1 MILDSVTLKN
11 IGTFLGEHRI
21 ELRPERVR
29 KPIVLIGALNGSGKT
44 TLIEALQLGLYGKRA
59 AFGWRGQSSYGS
71 FLEQIKNHYSK
82 SNDDMMVE
90 IELTLGARKR
100 FRIRRQWRF
109 GKGDPREFLSVFIG
123 GSDQPDIEM
132 SELWDAE
139 IETVMPARLSQLFFF
154 DGEKIETL
162 ANPAKSA
169 DVIKS
174 AVSALL
180 GLDAVDSLIADLE
193 ILRNRQKSAYLSEVD
208 RAQVDALETQKSFL
222 MESLSALER
231 DRASRMSSLDHALV
245 DEQGLKEASLKSG
258 GDLYEQREQLEK
270 DLSSI
275 NSLIAELESQLRK
288 HAAGVLPLGLVR
300 TQLGQIQ
307 EIMER
312 AGEISDHVAASKIRE
327 YLAKLDDW
335 LTGSSGLTPEVIK
348 IRQHIANERSKFE
361 MNHDLGWIASYL
373 PMRDMLRRL
382 LEVDIS
388 NSQREAGDISERLE
402 GLRARKRLIEHNRS
416 RLPEPEQIAPLLK
429 KLGAVQ
435 ERVSSLRSEIAAIN
449 LGIDAKRK
457 DIAKLSQDAV
467 RVIDRTREA
476 NDAVRVAD
484 YCDRSIETLKLFR
497 LKLIDARRSEL
508 QKLIIESF
516 LALIRKPDLVERI
529 SIEPETMGLTLYGPG
544 GFVLSPSKLSA
555 GERQLLAVSILWGLA
570 KASGRMAPVV
580 IDTPLGR
587 LDGDHRDYLV
597 ERYFPKASRQVVLL
611 STDKEIGR
619 RYSDLMD
626 DSISKRYLIAYDPKL
641 KTSSF
646 TEGYFRRNVA

>member
-11 IGTFLGEHRI
+11 IGTFLGEHRV

-29 KPIVLIGALNGSGKT
+29 KPVVLIGALNGSGKT

-71 FLEQIKNHYSK
+71 FLEQIKNHHSK

-109 GKGDPREFLSVFIG
+109 GKGDPREFLSVFIDD
-123 GSDQPDIEM
+123 SDQPDIEM

-193 ILRNRQKSAYLSEVD
+193 ILRNRQKSAYLNDVD

-222 MESLSALER
+222 MESLGALER

-245 DEQGLKEASLKSG
+245 DEQGLKDASLKSG

-275 NSLIAELESQLRK
+275 NSLIEELESQLRK

-300 TQLGQIQ
+300 TQLGQIL

-312 AGEISDHVAASKIRE
+312 AGEISDHVAAVKIRE

-335 LTGSSGLTPEVIK
+335 LTSSSGLTPEVIK

-361 MNHDLGWIASYL
+361 IDHDLGWIASYL
-373 PMRDMLRRL
+373 PMRDTLRRL

-388 NSQREAGDISERLE
+388 NNQREAGDISERLE

-429 KLGAVQ
+429 RLGAVQ

-449 LGIDAKRK
+449 HGIDAKRK

-516 LALIRKPDLVERI
+516 LALIRKPDLVECI
-529 SIEPETMGLTLYGPG
+529 SIDPETMELTLYGPG

-587 LDGDHRDYLV
+587 LDGNHRDYLV

-646 TEGYFRRNVA
+646 NEGYFRRNVA

>member
-11 IGTFLGEHRI
+11 IGTFLGEHRV

-29 KPIVLIGALNGSGKT
+29 KPVVLIGALNGSGKT

-71 FLEQIKNHYSK
+71 FLEQMKNHYSK
-82 SNDDMMVE
+82 STDDMMVE

-109 GKGDPREFLSVFIG
+109 GKGDPREFLSVFLD

-193 ILRNRQKSAYLSEVD
+193 ILRNRQKSAYLTDVD
-208 RAQVDALETQKSFL
+208 RAQVDALETQKSL
-222 MESLSALER
+222 VMDSLSALER
-231 DRASRMSSLDHALV
+231 DRASKMSSLDHVLV
-245 DEQGLKEASLKSG
+245 EEQGLKEATLKSG
-258 GDLYEQREQLEK
+258 GDLYEQREQIEK
-270 DLSSI
+270 DLSAI
-275 NSLIAELESQLRK
+275 NSLLAELESQLRK

-300 TQLGQIQ
+300 TQLEQIL
-307 EIMER
+307 ETMER

-327 YLAKLDDW
+327 YLARLDSW
-335 LTGSSGLTPEVIK
+335 LSRFSELTPEVIE
-348 IRQHIANERSKFE
+348 IRKHVTNERSKFE
-361 MNHDLGWIASYL
+361 TTQELGWIGSYL
-373 PMRDMLRRL
+373 PMRDALRRL
-382 LEVDIS
+382 LEVDIPS
-388 NSQREAGDISERLE
+388 SQREVRDISERLE
-402 GLRARKRLIEHNRS
+402 GLRAHKRLIEHNRS
-416 RLPEPEQIAPLLK
+416 RLPEPEQIVPLLK

-435 ERVSSLRSEIAAIN
+435 ERVSSLRCEIESIN
-449 LGIDAKRK
+449 HSIGAKRK
-457 DIAKLSQDAV
+457 DIAKLGQDAG
-467 RVIDRTREA
+467 RVMDRTREA
-476 NDAVRVAD
+476 NDALRVAE
-484 YCDRSIETLKLFR
+484 YCDRSIETLKIFR
-497 LKLIDARRSEL
+497 LKLIEARRSEL
-508 QKLIIESF
+508 QKLIVESF

-529 SIEPETMGLTLYGPG
+529 SIDPETMGLTLFGPG
-544 GFVLSPSKLSA
+544 GLLLSPAKLSA

-626 DSISKRYLIAYDPKL
+626 DWISKRYLISYDPKT
-641 KTSSF
+641 KTSGF

>member
-11 IGTFLGEHRI
+11 IGTFLGEHRV

-29 KPIVLIGALNGSGKT
+29 KPVILIGALNGSGKT

-71 FLEQIKNHYSK
+71 FLEQTKNHHSK
-82 SNDDMMVE
+82 STDDMMVE

-109 GKGDPREFLSVFIG
+109 GKGDPREFLSVFLD

-154 DGEKIETL
+154 DGEKIESL

-193 ILRNRQKSAYLSEVD
+193 ILRNRQKSAYLSDVD
-208 RAQVDALETQKSFL
+208 RAQVDALETQKSL
-222 MESLSALER
+222 VMDSLSALER

-245 DEQGLKEASLKSG
+245 EEQGLKEASLKNG

-270 DLSSI
+270 DLSAI

-288 HAAGVLPLGLVR
+288 HAAGVLPLGLVGN
-300 TQLGQIQ
+300 QLRQIL

-312 AGEISDHVAASKIRE
+312 AGEVSDHIAASKIRE
-327 YLAKLDDW
+327 YLAQLDGW
-335 LTGSSGLTPEVIK
+335 LSRFSGLTPEVIE
-348 IRQHIANERSKFE
+348 IRQHVSNERGKFE
-361 MNHDLGWIASYL
+361 TTQDLGWIGSYL
-373 PMRDMLRRL
+373 PMRDALKRL
-382 LEVDIS
+382 LEVDIPK
-388 NSQREAGDISERLE
+388 SQREVRDISERLE

-416 RLPEPEQIAPLLK
+416 RLPEPEQIVPLLK
-429 KLGAVQ
+429 RLGAVQ
-435 ERVSSLRSEIAAIN
+435 ERVSSLRSETEAIN
-449 LGIDAKRK
+449 HSIDAKRK
-457 DIAKLSQDAV
+457 DISKLSQDAV

-476 NDAVRVAD
+476 NDAVRVAE
-484 YCDRSIETLKLFR
+484 YCDRTIETLKIFR
-497 LKLIDARRSEL
+497 LKLIEARRSEL
-508 QKLIIESF
+508 QKLIVESF

-529 SIEPETMGLTLYGPG
+529 SIDPETMGLTLYGPG
-544 GFVLSPSKLSA
+544 DLLLSPAKLSA

-626 DSISKRYLIAYDPKL
+626 DWISKRYLISYDPKT
-641 KTSSF
+641 KTSGF

>member
-11 IGTFLGEHRI
+11 IGTFLGEHRV

-29 KPIVLIGALNGSGKT
+29 KPIILIGALNGSGKT

-71 FLEQIKNHYSK
+71 FLEQIKNHHSK
-82 SNDDMMVE
+82 STDDMMVE

-109 GKGDPREFLSVFIG
+109 GKGDPREFLSVFLD

-162 ANPAKSA
+162 ANPGKSA

-193 ILRNRQKSAYLSEVD
+193 ILRNRQKSAYLSDVD
-208 RAQVDALETQKSFL
+208 RAQVDALEMQKSL
-222 MESLSALER
+222 VMDSLSAFER

-245 DEQGLKEASLKSG
+245 EEQGLKEASLKSG

-270 DLSSI
+270 DLSAI

-300 TQLGQIQ
+300 NQLGQIL

-312 AGEISDHVAASKIRE
+312 AGEVSDHIAASKIRE
-327 YLAKLDDW
+327 YLAQLDDW
-335 LTGSSGLTPEVIK
+335 LSRFSRLTSEVIE
-348 IRQHIANERSKFE
+348 IRQHVLNERSKFE
-361 MNHDLGWIASYL
+361 TTQDLGWIGSYL
-373 PMRDMLRRL
+373 PMRDALKRL
-382 LEVDIS
+382 LEVDIPK
-388 NSQREAGDISERLE
+388 SQREVRDISERLE

-416 RLPEPEQIAPLLK
+416 RLPEPEQIVPLLK
-429 KLGAVQ
+429 RLGAVQ
-435 ERVSSLRSEIAAIN
+435 ERVSSLRSEIEAIN
-449 LGIDAKRK
+449 HSIDAKRK
-457 DIAKLSQDAV
+457 DIARLSQDAI

-484 YCDRSIETLKLFR
+484 YCDRSIETLKIFR
-497 LKLIDARRSEL
+497 LNLIEARRSEL
-508 QKLIIESF
+508 QKLIAESF

-529 SIEPETMGLTLYGPG
+529 SIDPETMGLTLYGPG
-544 GFVLSPSKLSA
+544 SLLLSPAKLSA

-626 DSISKRYLIAYDPKL
+626 DWISKRYLISYDPKT
-641 KTSSF
+641 KTSGF

>member
-1 MILDSVTLKN
+1 MILDSITLKN
-11 IGTFLGEHRI
+11 IGTFLGEHRV
-21 ELRPERVR
+21 ELRPERIR
-29 KPIVLIGALNGSGKT
+29 KPVILIGALNGSGKT

-59 AFGWRGQSSYGS
+59 AFGWRGQSSYGG

-82 SNDDMMVE
+82 FTDDMMVE

-109 GKGDPREFLSVFIG
+109 GKGDPREFLSVFLD

-193 ILRNRQKSAYLSEVD
+193 ILRNRQKSAYLSDVD
-208 RAQVDALETQKSFL
+208 RAQVGALETQKAL
-222 MESLSALER
+222 VMDSLGALER

-245 DEQGLKEASLKSG
+245 EEQGLKEASLKSG

-270 DLSSI
+270 DLSAI
-275 NSLIAELESQLRK
+275 NSLISELESQLRK

-300 TQLGQIQ
+300 SQLEQILGK
-307 EIMER
+307 MER
-312 AGEISDHVAASKIRE
+312 AGDISDHVAALKIRE
-327 YLAKLDDW
+327 YLAQLDGW
-335 LTGSSGLTPEVIK
+335 LSRFSGLTTEIIE
-348 IRQHIANERSKFE
+348 IRQHISNERSKFE
-361 MNHDLGWIASYL
+361 TTQDLGWIGSYL
-373 PMRDMLRRL
+373 PMRDTLRRL
-382 LEVDIS
+382 LEVDIPI
-388 NSQREAGDISERLE
+388 SQREVRDINERLE

-416 RLPEPEQIAPLLK
+416 RLPEPEQIVPLLK
-429 KLGAVQ
+429 RLGAVQ
-435 ERVSSLRSEIAAIN
+435 ERVSSLRSEIEAIN
-449 LGIDAKRK
+449 HSIDTKRK
-457 DIAKLSQDAV
+457 DIAKLSRDAV
-467 RVIDRTREA
+467 LVIDRTREA
-476 NDAVRVAD
+476 NDAVRVAE
-484 YCDRSIETLKLFR
+484 YCDRSIETLKIFR
-497 LKLIDARRSEL
+497 IKLIEARRSEL
-508 QKLIIESF
+508 QELIVESF
-516 LALIRKPDLVERI
+516 LALIRKRDLVERI
-529 SIEPETMGLTLYGPG
+529 SIDPETMGLTLYGPG
-544 GFVLSPSKLSA
+544 DLLLSPGKLSA

-626 DSISKRYLIAYDPKL
+626 DWISKRYLIAYDPKM
-641 KTSSF
+641 KTSGF